1 MSNLPP
7 PPPPSGS
14 SPQFP
19 GAGSQTSLMNG
30 ALVSPGGRIGAAL
43 LDGLLMIVT
52 LWIGWFVW
60 SIVLFKEST
69 SPGKKILKMRIVDA
83 NTGAPASMQQMV
95 MREIVGKMVL
105 GWVTGVVT
113 LASLVMLWVA
123 PRRQA
128 VWDYLGTTVVVHD

>member
-7 PPPPSGS
+7 PPPPSAS
-14 SPQFP
+14 SRPFP
-19 GAGSQTSLMNG
+19 ATGGQPGPMNG
-30 ALVSPGGRIGAAL
+30 QLVSPWGRIGAAL
-43 LDGLLMIVT
+43 LDGVLMVVT
-52 LWIGWFVW
+52 LWIGWFIW

-69 SPGKKILKMRIVDA
+69 SPAKKILKMRIVDA

-113 LASLVMLWVA
+113 LASVIMLWVA

-128 VWDYLGTTVVVHD
+128 VWDYVGTTVVVHD